1 MRQVEFRRLLDE
13 FNALRV
19 WFEIEHGLVI
29 SFVVQL
35 ECIFVGRDRWTPV
48 VRYDTA
54 HGFAH
59 RDEMH
64 PAGKAVKTSM
74 TPMSYSEALQQAMDD
89 LTENWLVYRRRYER
103 WIAME

>member
-13 FNALRV
+13 LNALRV
-19 WFEIEHGLVI
+19 WFEIDHGLVI
-29 SFVVQL
+29 GFVVQL
-35 ECIFVGRDRWTPV
+35 ECIFQGSERWTPV

-64 PAGKAVKTSM
+64 PSGATVKT
-74 TPMSYSEALQQAMDD
+74 PMGEISYTEALQRAMED
-89 LTENWLVYRRRYER
+89 LTKNWQMYRRRYEQ
-103 WIAME
+103 WIATE

>member
-29 SFVVQL
+29 GFVVQL
-35 ECIFVGRDRWTPV
+35 ECLFEEHNRWKPV

-64 PAGKAVKTSM
+64 PSGKTVKTPM
-74 TPMSYSEALQQAMDD
+74 PDMSYTAALQQSIDD
-89 LTENWLVYRRRYER
+89 LIKNWRLYRGRYER
-103 WIAME
+103 WIATE